1 MHAGLSEAKTQIS
14 ILGSRFVTIGRGGT
28 IHVSDP
34 GDTVGFAPGPAVSNC
49 RMASFVPFERA
60 EEDKGPVE

>member
-34 GDTVGFAPGPAVSNC
+34 GDTVGFA
-49 RMASFVPFERA
+49 RA
-60 EEDKGPVE
+60 GCIQLPDGQFRPVRTRRRG